1 MSMLFKIS
9 RSGTVFAAI
18 AGLAGSVITGIPQA
32 QAALQ
37 IDELFWHPTETH
49 CRFVRNGE
57 TGPQSG
63 KPETWRYLFVTEIV
77 SDDIAS
83 AERGYIRLGG
93 LLRELEFLSRTETK
107 KGEVRRYR
115 TFGEAPV
122 SIEID
127 MRAGEGKK
135 SKLGQTI
142 LVQYTGTLTLAR
154 DNSQRFVPFSGSCGV
169 KPES

>member
-1 MSMLFKIS
+1 ML
-9 RSGTVFAAI
+9 AI
-18 AGLAGSVITGIPQA
+18 LPHAH
-32 QAALQ
+32 AALQ
-37 IDELFWHPTETH
+37 IGDVFWHPAETH

-57 TGPQSG
+57 AEPDTGE
-63 KPETWRYLFVTEIV
+63 PETWRYLFVTELV

-83 AERGYIRLGG
+83 TERGYMRLGG
-93 LLRELEFLSRTETK
+93 LLRELEFVSRTETE

-122 SIEID
+122 SVEID
-127 MRAGEGKK
+127 MQAGEGSK